1 MFINYFSYVFL
12 SIYFQL
18 QCFSHLTK
26 TDRVVRAKMSNV
38 CLNKRLYWTSEY
50 LLLFLLVRDNRKYF
64 VYLQFRLDALRHH
77 IEQQLRMALKHRFA
91 IGKAKNDIVSLIRFP
106 IFSFFFLT
114 NQTKLLILM
123 CKHLDLWYL
132 DIIQKQSNICFIAPP
147 PHTTMNISFF

>member
-1 MFINYFSYVFL
+1 MFFYQSTFSCNVFRTWRRRTGWCAQKCQT
-12 SIYFQL
+12 SAQTNGYSGQVNII
-18 QCFSHLTK
+18 CFCFCWSTI
-26 TDRVVRAKMSNV
+26 TG
-38 CLNKRLYWTSEY
+38 
-50 LLLFLLVRDNRKYF
+50 KYF
-64 VYLQFRLDALRHH
+64 LYLQFRLDALRHH